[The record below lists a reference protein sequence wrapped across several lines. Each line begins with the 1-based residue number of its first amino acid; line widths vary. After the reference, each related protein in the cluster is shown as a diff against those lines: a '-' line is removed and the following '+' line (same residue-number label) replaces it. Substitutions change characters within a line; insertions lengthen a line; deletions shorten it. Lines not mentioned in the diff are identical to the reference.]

1 MDKFFKNNQLIFV
14 IYCVTVSYGTI
25 NLPRVIAENAG
36 TGGWISLILTTAIFL
51 FIAYIITYLQ
61 YNHSEQTLFEYS
73 SDLLGKPITYII
85 IIIYIVYFFINFT
98 MIARIYAEIL
108 KLIFLL
114 KTPTIAVCFLL
125 YLVVFYTLK
134 KDLGTL
140 VRLCTIYG
148 SINIIGFILI
158 NFSLLSKGKLV
169 NIMPLFNFNDVLTY
183 INTSKKT
190 IISFAGIEV
199 LLFIP
204 LSKDKNK
211 KIYKYTLLTMIF
223 IGTLYIFLT
232 EVCISV
238 VGIESLVYY
247 KATVFNVIR
256 GLDLYYLEFLRR
268 LDGIYIIFWTMNT
281 FCSICIWG
289 TGTIVFTKK
298 IIPRIK
304 HTPLLVITILASFIV
319 SQLPKTKDRVQDILE
334 YNGKLGYITFLVI
347 PLILLIAMKVKNN
360 DKKA

>member
-134 KDLGTL
+134 KRPRDL
-140 VRLCTIYG
+140 
-148 SINIIGFILI
+148 S
-158 NFSLLSKGKLV
+158 
-169 NIMPLFNFNDVLTY
+169 
-183 INTSKKT
+183 
-190 IISFAGIEV
+190 E
-199 LLFIP
+199 
-204 LSKDKNK
+204 
-211 KIYKYTLLTMIF
+211 TMHHIW
-223 IGTLYIFLT
+223 LY
-232 EVCISV
+232 
-238 VGIESLVYY
+238 
-247 KATVFNVIR
+247 
-256 GLDLYYLEFLRR
+256 
-268 LDGIYIIFWTMNT
+268 
-281 FCSICIWG
+281 
-289 TGTIVFTKK
+289 
-298 IIPRIK
+298 
-304 HTPLLVITILASFIV
+304 
-319 SQLPKTKDRVQDILE
+319 
-334 YNGKLGYITFLVI
+334 
-347 PLILLIAMKVKNN
+347 
-360 DKKA
+360 